1 MKNLKRIAIVIALVP
16 CFLVGLVVAYIAFE
30 IFGMCVNHISTGM
43 QTRKLEQNLTDAISD
58 IKILDSY
65 SETGNT
71 SGTGNHVDSLS
82 VVTFSSGK
90 SLEEIHSSMA
100 EYYEF
105 SDWYCHIRETDAGF
119 EFYLCTSAP
128 FRDNIEGH

>member
-1 MKNLKRIAIVIALVP
+1 MKYLKRIAIGIVLLPFILI
-16 CFLVGLVVAYIAFE
+16 GLYIAFE
-30 IFGMCVNHISTGM
+30 LFGMCVNHAHTNM
-43 QTRKLEQNLTDAISD
+43 QTRKMEKCLTDAIPD

-90 SLEEIHSSMA
+90 SLDEIHSSMA

-105 SDWYCHIRETDAGF
+105 SDWYCHISETDTGF

>member
-1 MKNLKRIAIVIALVP
+1 MKYLKCIAIGIVSLPFILI
-16 CFLVGLVVAYIAFE
+16 GLIIVFN
-30 IFGMCVNHISTGM
+30 IFGMCVNHISTNM
-43 QTRKLEQNLTDAISD
+43 QTRKLEQHLTDTISD

-90 SLEEIHSSMA
+90 SLDEIRNCMA
-100 EYYEF
+100 KYYEF
-105 SDWYCHIRETDAGF
+105 NEWYCHITETDTGF
-119 EFYLCTSAP
+119 KFYLCTSAP
-128 FRDNIEGH
+128 FSDNIEGH